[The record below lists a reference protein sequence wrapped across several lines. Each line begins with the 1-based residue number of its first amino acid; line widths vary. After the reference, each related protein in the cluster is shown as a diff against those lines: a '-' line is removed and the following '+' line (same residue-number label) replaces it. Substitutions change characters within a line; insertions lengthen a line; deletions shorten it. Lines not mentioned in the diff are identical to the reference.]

1 MSASAREA
9 LHGTPEQALVPDSI
23 DQLLTDWARERPD
36 LDFSPV
42 GIINRLARVRAHLD
56 SALLQVFR
64 SFSLTS
70 ADFRVI
76 VALRRAG
83 SPYQLPQA
91 RLMTQL
97 GLTSGTISLR
107 VDRLTKRG
115 IVTREADPD
124 DKRGQRIRLTA
135 DGLRLFDEITP
146 LHLANE
152 ERLLSS
158 LTPDE
163 RATLAQLLRK
173 LLVSFESGTVQVGLP
188 LGMNLEP
195 AYLARH
201 RRTAVG
207 LSDTSGLLITHTIAG
222 TPAAAAGLARGD
234 LIVAVDGID
243 SRSEDALAQA
253 INRVGPGG
261 QLRLSVLRGNDHHQ
275 VTVHI
280 PAGRLSRCRARKRFR
295 CWTVVSWQL
304 SSGIASK
311 PDRAAGRGRRA
322 PLARHALLNTEPA
335 SRRLPRPP
343 GPGAAAAA
351 GRQAN
356 PGCRTGS
363 SRWAR

>member
-1 MSASAREA
+1 MSASTREA
-9 LHGTPEQALVPDSI
+9 LHGTPEQAPVPDSI
-23 DQLLTDWARERPD
+23 DQLLADWARERPD

-56 SALLQVFR
+56 TALLQVFH

-115 IVTREADPD
+115 IVTREADPN

-135 DGLRLFDEITP
+135 DGLRLFDEIAP

-163 RATLAQLLRK
+163 QVTLAQLLRK
-173 LLVSFESGTVQVGLP
+173 LLVSFESGAVQVGLP
-188 LGMNLEP
+188 LGMHLEP
-195 AYLARH
+195 AHLARH

-207 LSDTSGLLITHTIAG
+207 LSDTPGLLVTHTIAG

-253 INRVGPGG
+253 INRAGPGG

-280 PAGRLSRCRARKRFR
+280 PARRLSRCRARKNAAAGLCQCLTTSRSCPSARRRYR
-295 CWTVVSWQL
+295 CWTV
-304 SSGIASK
+304 
-311 PDRAAGRGRRA
+311 
-322 PLARHALLNTEPA
+322 
-335 SRRLPRPP
+335 PRP
-343 GPGAAAAA
+343 
-351 GRQAN
+351 
-356 PGCRTGS
+356 
-363 SRWAR
+363 